1 MNTNYIVKNN
11 KIYEVVGE
19 KEAVIINIVDG
30 IPKKG
35 KETIEYDSA
44 NDFAYAFFE
53 IKAKYSY
60 LFENSEKIEEKV
72 EEPKEVK
79 SNQSKKK
86 SEKSSEE
93 E

>member
-11 KIYEVVGE
+11 KIYEVVGD
-19 KEAVIINIVDG
+19 KEAIIVNIVNG

-35 KETIEYDSA
+35 KETVEYDAA

-53 IKAKYSY
+53 VRAKFSY
-60 LFENSEKIEEKV
+60 LFEDSNEI
-72 EEPKEVK
+72 EEPKEIK

>member
-11 KIYEVVGE
+11 KLYQIIGE
-19 KEAVIINIVDG
+19 KEALIINIVNG

-35 KETIEYDSA
+35 KETIEYDSV

-53 IKAKYSY
+53 VKAKFSY
-60 LFENSEKIEEKV
+60 LFEDSNEIEEKI